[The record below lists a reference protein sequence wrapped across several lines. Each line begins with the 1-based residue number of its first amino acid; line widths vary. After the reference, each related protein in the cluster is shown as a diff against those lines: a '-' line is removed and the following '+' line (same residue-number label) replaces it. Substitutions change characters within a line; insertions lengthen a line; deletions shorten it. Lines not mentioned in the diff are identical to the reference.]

1 MQRCFKLPDTD
12 GKALILLINDP
23 SHKTSG
29 SSRPSLLG
37 PSYCQLA
44 LVAQRSHCRAITK
57 SPLESL
63 HSDSFQIPSLLGQ
76 LAPFGSHWYRN
87 HGTNCHTERGWLS
100 VGSACWALSLGLHL
114 VSSFKKY
121 VYFSTRRKYIT
132 FLNATHRVPRLE
144 IVQSA
149 CLVFLSSSLDFG
161 LLLGI
166 EAKCPGLFPVQPIV
180 KKKTH

>member
-1 MQRCFKLPDTD
+1 M
-12 GKALILLINDP
+12 
-23 SHKTSG
+23 H
-29 SSRPSLLG
+29 
-37 PSYCQLA
+37 
-44 LVAQRSHCRAITK
+44 
-57 SPLESL
+57 PLESL

-87 HGTNCHTERGWLS
+87 HGTNSHTERGWLS
-100 VGSACWALSLGLHL
+100 AGSAYWALSLGLHL
-114 VSSFKKY
+114 ASSFKKY
-121 VYFSTRRKYIT
+121 VCFSTRRKHIT
-132 FLNATHRVPRLE
+132 FLITTHRVPRLE

-180 KKKTH
+180 KKNPLIFAKAHCHCRTIPSASNSSVRVKNRCRVFDI